1 MDNSIF
7 EKVEQI
13 EKKYQELGVTLSD
26 PNVIQ
31 DYEKFRDLSR
41 QRKTMEETVEIYYK
55 YKEAMETIKDSKEML
70 YVEKD
75 ASMKEF
81 LNAEIATYKQ
91 LLEEGDKTIEARTSR
106 WWIEQRAREL
116 GYIFDGDHI
125 YKDGE

>member
-1 MDNSIF
+1 MF
-7 EKVEQI
+7 EKVESI
-13 EKKYQELGVTLSD
+13 EKRYQELGITLSKQE
-26 PNVIQ
+26 VIN

-81 LNAEIATYKQ
+81 LNAEITTA
-91 LLEEGDKTIEARTSR
+91 EENIEKYVFSEYLNG
-106 WWIEQRAREL
+106 IKVNPKS
-116 GYIFDGDHI
+116 HI
-125 YKDGE
+125 LI